1 MRIAIGAD
9 HAGVALKDHVKQ
21 VLTSRGIAFDDLGTL
36 TTESV
41 DYPDFA
47 AAVARKV
54 ASGEYDRGILT
65 CGSGIGMAIA
75 ANKIPGIRAA
85 SISDEEGARLSREH
99 NDINVLA
106 LGERTGNA
114 DTARR
119 IVEIF
124 LDTPFAGGRHQR
136 RVDKINALDRAPLSN
151 RGNSTGKN

>member
-9 HAGVALKDHVKQ
+9 HAGVALKEHVKQ

-36 TTESV
+36 STESV

-47 AAVARKV
+47 AAVSRKV

-85 SISDEEGARLSREH
+85 SIQDEDSARLSREH
-99 NDINVLA
+99 NDINVLS
-106 LGERTGNA
+106 LGERNTGA
-114 DTARR
+114 STARR

-136 RVDKINALDRAPLSN
+136 RVDKINALDHR
-151 RGNSTGKN
+151 T

>member
-9 HAGVALKDHVKQ
+9 HAGVALKEQVKQ
-21 VLTSRGIAFDDLGTL
+21 VLTDRGVAFDDLGTL
-36 TTESV
+36 TTDSV

-47 AAVARKV
+47 EAVARKV

-99 NDINVLA
+99 NDINVLS

-136 RVDKINALDRAPLSN
+136 RVGKINALDHKS
-151 RGNSTGKN
+151 

>member
-21 VLTSRGIAFDDLGTL
+21 VLTSRGVAFDDLGTL

-106 LGERTGNA
+106 LGERTGNP
-114 DTARR
+114 DSARR

-136 RVDKINALDRAPLSN
+136 RVDKINALDAK
-151 RGNSTGKN
+151 TED

>member
-9 HAGVALKDHVKQ
+9 HAGVALKEHVKQ
-21 VLTSRGIAFDDLGTL
+21 VLTQRGIAFDDLGTL
-36 TTESV
+36 STESV

-47 AAVARKV
+47 AAVGRKV

-99 NDINVLA
+99 NDINVLS
-106 LGERTGNA
+106 LGERTGNP

-136 RVDKINALDRAPLSN
+136 RVDKINQLDHKS
-151 RGNSTGKN
+151 

>member
-9 HAGVALKDHVKQ
+9 HAGVALKEQVKQ
-21 VLTSRGIAFDDLGTL
+21 VLTAKGIPFEDVGTL
-36 TTESV
+36 STDSV

-47 AAVARKV
+47 EKVGRKV
-54 ASGEYDRGILT
+54 ASGEFDRGILT

-75 ANKIPGIRAA
+75 ANKVPGIRAA
-85 SISDEEGARLSREH
+85 SIQDEESARLSREH
-99 NDINVLA
+99 NDINVLT

-114 DTARR
+114 ETARR

-136 RVDKINALDRAPLSN
+136 RVDKINALDKK
-151 RGNSTGKN
+151 TQD

>member
-9 HAGVALKDHVKQ
+9 HAGVALKEHVKQ
-21 VLTSRGIAFDDLGTL
+21 VLTSRGIAFEDVGTL

-47 AAVARKV
+47 ATVARKV

-75 ANKIPGIRAA
+75 ANKVAGVRAA
-85 SISDEEGARLSREH
+85 SIQDEESARLGREH

-106 LGERTGNA
+106 LGERNTDPN
-114 DTARR
+114 TARR
-119 IVEIF
+119 IVELF

-136 RVDKINALDRAPLSN
+136 RVDKINALDRK
-151 RGNSTGKN
+151 TQD